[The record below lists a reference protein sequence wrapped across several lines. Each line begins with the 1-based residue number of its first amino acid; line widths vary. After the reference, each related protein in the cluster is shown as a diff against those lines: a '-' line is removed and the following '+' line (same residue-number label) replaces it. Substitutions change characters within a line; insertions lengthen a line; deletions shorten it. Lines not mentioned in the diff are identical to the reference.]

1 MKKKQTIKYIVFDTL
16 SAMLAWAALFLF
28 RKLHIEQAGASDV
41 NLVFQDTNFW
51 LGLVIVPAAWLA
63 LYTMQGTY
71 RNVLRKARVKELID
85 TLVASVLGVIVIFF
99 SLLIDDEITTYHHY
113 YSSFLFLLAVHFALT
128 YTLRLLVTSQTA
140 RKVHSRQ
147 IGFPTLMVGAGP
159 KAYQTYL
166 DLENQETYS
175 GNQLVGYIETS
186 RRQDI
191 ETSGKELPKSAL
203 EKVIPRLGTL
213 DDLRSLVDKYQ
224 IEEAIIAV
232 EENEQGHI
240 SEILHALYCCGDII
254 IKIQKWIK
262 TRNPKRLLWTI
273 TFATFVISANLDNLT
288 TATMMLVI
296 MHSIVQNRRQRMLIG
311 CAIVIAANC
320 GGCFTV
326 IGDPTGLLLW
336 GDGAITAT
344 SFSSYMALPAILA
357 WMIPT
362 IFINRAL
369 PERLD
374 TQWSPMPYRGDD
386 TNLSPWQ
393 RVVMLFVGIGGL
405 WFIPTFHNI
414 TKLSP
419 FLGALCVL
427 SVLWVVNEAFN
438 RKLMNADQM
447 SQRFIP
453 RALQYGSLQQILF
466 VMGIMLGMGVVTE
479 TGVFPDVAQWMDETI
494 HNVWIL
500 GI

>member
-1 MKKKQTIKYIVFDTL
+1 MTLIIVF
-16 SAMLAWAALFLF
+16 ML
-28 RKLHIEQAGASDV
+28 IMG
-41 NLVFQDTNFW
+41 
-51 LGLVIVPAAWLA
+51 
-63 LYTMQGTY
+63 Y
-71 RNVLRKARVKELID
+71 
-85 TLVASVLGVIVIFF
+85 
-99 SLLIDDEITTYHHY
+99 LLIATGHLTGVNKAAIAMFIGTVGWVVYICWGTDYVTDMHPDDYLAFLNGAEPTSDAVKYFIHDNVFLY
-113 YSSFLFLLAVHFALT
+113 YVGRAASIVRFLLAT
-128 YTLRLLVTSQTA
+128 MS
-140 RKVHSRQ
+140 
-147 IGFPTLMVGAGP
+147 
-159 KAYQTYL
+159 
-166 DLENQETYS
+166 
-175 GNQLVGYIETS
+175 
-186 RRQDI
+186 
-191 ETSGKELPKSAL
+191 
-203 EKVIPRLGTL
+203 
-213 DDLRSLVDKYQ
+213 
-224 IEEAIIAV
+224 II
-232 EENEQGHI
+232 
-240 SEILHALYCCGDII
+240 EILNNNGCFDF
-254 IKIQKWIK
+254 IQKWIR

-273 TFATFVISANLDNLT
+273 TFVTFVISANLDNLT

-296 MHSIVQNRRQRMLIG
+296 MHGIVQNRRQRMLIG
-311 CAIVIAANC
+311 SAIVIAANC

-336 GDGAITAT
+336 GDGAVTAT
-344 SFSSYMALPAILA
+344 YFSSYMALPAILA
-357 WMIPT
+357 WVIPT

-374 TQWSPMPYRGDD
+374 TQWSPLPYRGDD

-438 RKLMNADQM
+438 HKLMNADQM

-479 TGVFPDVAQWMDETI
+479 TGVFPDVARWMDDTI

-500 GI
+500 GVVSGFLSAVVDTFTIAISDISLYPVVEAARLEQAADAAYLSQFTRNGSYWMIVAYTTAVGGCLLSVGSVSGLALMKMEHLRLGWYLRNLTLKVLAGWVVGLVVLWLEIYYV